1 MASKSKSNS
10 SNSSNSSKTMKA
22 LKKVTMAQRVFVSL
36 IAALFMLLIVGV
48 GYVVYLLIKFT
59 IYKKREQFSP
69 SVDPHREDDAILGR
83 FLDANVHKG
92 LHGVMGHFVG
102 LLC

>member
-1 MASKSKSNS
+1 MASKSKAIAATAATAA
-10 SNSSNSSKTMKA
+10 KLKA

-59 IYKKREQFSP
+59 IYKKREQFSLAWTHIGKTTQ
-69 SVDPHREDDAILGR
+69 SWSDS
-83 FLDANVHKG
+83 
-92 LHGVMGHFVG
+92 
-102 LLC
+102 